1 MARRK
6 TKNKKHIKKKGGDL
20 KTYTKDEAK
29 NKLRKDYN
37 IFLKMLQDKYNIYV
51 GSDLVASSERIHK
64 NRLFK
69 EMCEKEGIEPSYL
82 DPKVNTFEELFN
94 KYKYSDI
101 IKLLFDALYL
111 PSRDQESALYG
122 GENTSPNTKAAK
134 RIQSRFRGNKD
145 RKVAKRKKEQ
155 KKVDDFREIL
165 NTNLGDTENVPDD
178 VMRLIMNHSGRGKKK
193 KSKSKKRKS
202 RSKRGG

>member
-1 MARRK
+1 MTKFIPSPQQAQAITHRGGHLRIVACAGSGKTESLARR
-6 TKNKKHIKKKGGDL
+6 I
-20 KTYTKDEAK
+20 A
-29 NKLRKDYN
+29 
-37 IFLKMLQDKYNIYV
+37 
-51 GSDLVASSERIHK
+51 SLVQ
-64 NRLFK
+64 
-69 EMCEKEGIEPSYL
+69 EGIEPSDI
-82 DPKVNTFEELFN
+82 DPSVNTFEELFN
-94 KYKYSDI
+94 KYKFSKLT
-101 IKLLFDALYL
+101 KLLFEAQYN
-111 PSRDQESALYG
+111 PSKELESALYG

-193 KSKSKKRKS
+193 KSKNKKHKS
-202 RSKRGG
+202 RSKSSKKRRVKRGG